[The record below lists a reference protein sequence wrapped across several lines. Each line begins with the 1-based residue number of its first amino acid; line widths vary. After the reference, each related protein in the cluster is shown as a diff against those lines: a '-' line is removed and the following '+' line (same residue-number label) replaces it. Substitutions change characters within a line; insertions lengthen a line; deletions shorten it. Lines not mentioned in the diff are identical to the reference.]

1 MMNRNYFSNIP
12 IGRLRLVPE
21 TIKRQKLDIINGN
34 DMFAWKININ
44 FNLEIFEPANNIK
57 NLN

>member
-1 MMNRNYFSNIP
+1 M
-12 IGRLRLVPE
+12 
-21 TIKRQKLDIINGN
+21 INGN

-44 FNLEIFEPANNIK
+44 FNLETFEPANNIK

>member
-1 MMNRNYFSNIP
+1 M
-12 IGRLRLVPE
+12 
-21 TIKRQKLDIINGN
+21 IIGN

-57 NLN
+57 NFN

>member
-21 TIKRQKLDIINGN
+21 TIKRQKLDMINGN

-44 FNLEIFEPANNIK
+44 FNLETFEPANNIR